1 MKSLLRWFV
10 GVAARR
16 LPASVLEPLVTAAMA
31 EKAGALDPAS
41 GLRLLFRIDNELYGL
56 EGNLAKRYGGGEHTK
71 HRHMGYHQ
79 FFARRIGEGQRVLD
93 IGCGTG
99 AVSRDIAQSTGA
111 EVVGIDQEASNIEQA
126 RNRYAHPRVRYVVG
140 DALTALPQER
150 FDVVVLSNVLEHL
163 PGRVEFLKA
172 VVRSAQPERILI
184 RVPLF
189 ERDWRI
195 PLKKELG
202 VEWRLDATHET
213 EYTLEEFA
221 AEIAAAGLRIVEQQ
235 VRWGEIWAEVA
246 PGA

>member
-1 MKSLLRWFV
+1 MKTLLRRLVGFV
-10 GVAARR
+10 ARR
-16 LPASVLEPLVTAAMA
+16 LPSSVLEPLVTAAMA
-31 EKAGALDPAS
+31 DKAGALDPAS
-41 GLRLLFRIDNELYGL
+41 GLRLLFRIENELYGL

-79 FFARRIGEGQRVLD
+79 FFAQRITDGQRVLD

-99 AVSRDIAQSTGA
+99 AVSMDIAESTGA
-111 EVVGIDQEASNIEQA
+111 EVVGIDQEASNIELA
-126 RNRYAHPRVRYVVG
+126 RSRYAHPRVRYVVG
-140 DALTALPQER
+140 DALTALPQQR

-172 VVRSAQPERILI
+172 VVQSARPERILI

-213 EYTLEEFA
+213 EYTLEEFG
-221 AEIAAAGLRIVEQQ
+221 AEIAAAGLRVIDQQ